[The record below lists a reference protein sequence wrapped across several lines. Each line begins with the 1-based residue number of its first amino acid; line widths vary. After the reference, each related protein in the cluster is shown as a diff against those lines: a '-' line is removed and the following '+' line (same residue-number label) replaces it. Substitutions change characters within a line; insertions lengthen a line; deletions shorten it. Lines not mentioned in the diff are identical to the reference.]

1 MEKQVLVN
9 ESSLVNI
16 ADALRDK
23 LGETYVEYE
32 TEIQYTPITKI
43 SKTSNATGF
52 DKFEGS
58 YPSSYTNYDTVVIE
72 GASKLKIKIAYQ
84 TEGTQYDWVQI
95 VPMATNSSP
104 SLGTYPKRGGTALTQ
119 EELEFLDTDTVTFYF
134 RSDGSNGNYL
144 GYYAEVIGYDE
155 SGNVVQKTEE
165 VRVPIERERVFK
177 PSEMSQAIDSINS
190 GGWELPR
197 NKEGISTGESQKL
210 VGVLDETTKCV
221 TFDLSSKIQPG
232 DFNWLFGTYAGTISS
247 GSNKCLVLIHLL
259 TTQITAE
266 NKEFPID
273 RFGIHYVNDS
283 QIGYVSNPNA
293 MFPTALNI
301 DAYYNPATC
310 QLRIDYRGQIGG
322 TATLSSRVDSSGQLF
337 YRLRTGE

>member
-9 ESSLVNI
+9 ESSLTNI

-58 YPSSYTNYDTVVIE
+58 YPSSYNNYDTVVIK

-84 TEGTQYDWVQI
+84 TEGTQYDWVQV
-95 VPMATNSSP
+95 VPMATTSSP
-104 SLGTYPKRGGTALTQ
+104 STGTYPKRGGTTLTQ
-119 EELEFLDTDTVTFYF
+119 EELEFLNTDTVTFYF
-134 RSDGSNGNYL
+134 RSDSSNGNYL

-155 SGNVVQKTEE
+155 SGNVIQQAEE
-165 VRVPIERERVFK
+165 IRIPIERARVFK
-177 PSEMSQAIDSINS
+177 PSEMSQAVESISS

-197 NKEGISTGESQKL
+197 NNERISSGESAKL
-210 VGVLDETTKCV
+210 VGVLDETTRCV
-221 TFDLSSKIQPG
+221 TFDLSSKVQPG
-232 DFNWLFGTYAGTISS
+232 DFNWLFGTYAGSTS
-247 GSNKCLVLIHLL
+247 GSTKYLVLIHLL
-259 TTQITAE
+259 TTQITTD
-266 NKEFPID
+266 NREFPID
-273 RFGIHYVNDS
+273 RFGIHYVS
-283 QIGYVSNPNA
+283 GGRTSYVSSPNS
-293 MFPTALNI
+293 MFPTALYI

-310 QLRIDYRGQIGG
+310 QLRIDYSQQI
-322 TATLSSRVDSSGQLF
+322 TSSTLSNSVASGGQLF
-337 YRLRTGE
+337 YRPRTGE

>member
-32 TEIQYTPITKI
+32 TEIQYIPITKI
-43 SKTSNATGF
+43 SQTSNAIGF
-52 DKFEGS
+52 NEFNGS
-58 YPSSYTNYDTVVIE
+58 YPSSYTNYDTVTIE

-84 TEGTQYDWVQI
+84 TEGIQYDWVQV
-95 VPMATNSSP
+95 VPGATTSTPNTSD
-104 SLGTYPKRGGTALTQ
+104 YPKRGGTTLTQ
-119 EELEFLDTDTVTFYF
+119 EELEFLNTNTVTFYF
-134 RSDGSNGNYL
+134 RADSSNGNYL

-155 SGNVVQKTEE
+155 NDNVIQKAEE
-165 VRVPIERERVFK
+165 VLTPVEIERVFK
-177 PSEMSQAIDSINS
+177 PSEMSQAIGSINS

-197 NKEGISTGESQKL
+197 NNEGISTGESAKL

-232 DFNWLFGTYAGTISS
+232 DFNWLFGTYAGNTSS
-247 GSNKCLVLIHLL
+247 GSTKNLVLIHLL
-259 TTQITAE
+259 TTQITAD
-266 NKEFPID
+266 NREFPID
-273 RFGIHYVNDS
+273 RFGIHYVS
-283 QIGYVSNPNA
+283 GSKTGYVSNPNA
-293 MFPTALNI
+293 MFPTALYI
-301 DAYYNPATC
+301 DAYYNPVTC
-310 QLRIDYRGQIGG
+310 KLRIDYRNQIG
-322 TATLSSRVDSSGQLF
+322 TSTLSSRVDSSGQMF